1 VRVGVTSAGRAAA
14 LGITRTRFSTRGPA
28 KKRGTTLSF
37 RLVRPASVELVVRGP
52 SPSCAVLGR
61 KFVRGHAGRNRVRF
75 YGRLGR
81 RHLAPG
87 TYSITIVVH
96 RGEASRRLGTIGI
109 EVVPPG
115 RRLTKAQRSSPVTIV
130 CAPGQ
135 SSDLSRLVLPLGGA
149 SVSGHDRGAVASRR
163 DTRSSGVLGAALP
176 TRIFPLPPLPDG
188 RLGTAVALLLLGL
201 IGLAFVTMLVYVTR
215 FMRGTWNP

>member
-1 VRVGVTSAGRAAA
+1 VRVGVTSAGRAAR
-14 LGITRTRFSTRGPA
+14 LRITRTRFSTRGPA
-28 KKRGTTLSF
+28 KKRGTMLSF
-37 RLVRPASVELVVRGP
+37 RLARPARVEFVVRGP

-87 TYSITIVVH
+87 TYAITIVVH
-96 RGEASRRLGTIGI
+96 RGQASRRLGTIGI
-109 EVVPPG
+109 EVVPPA
-115 RRLTKAQRSSPVTIV
+115 RRLTKAQRSSPVTIA
-130 CAPGQ
+130 CAPSQ

-149 SVSGHDRGAVASRR
+149 SFSGHVRGAVASRR
-163 DTRSSGVLGAALP
+163 DTRTSGVLGAELP
-176 TRIFPLPPLPDG
+176 TRIFPHPPLPDG

-201 IGLAFVTMLVYVTR
+201 IGLAFATMLVYVTR